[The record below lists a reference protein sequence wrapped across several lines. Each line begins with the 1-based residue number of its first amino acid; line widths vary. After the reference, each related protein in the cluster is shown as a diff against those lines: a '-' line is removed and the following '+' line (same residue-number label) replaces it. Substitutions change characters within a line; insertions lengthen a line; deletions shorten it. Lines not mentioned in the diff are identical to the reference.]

1 MHAFVRLFS
10 RVCHITVPSVYVEG
24 WISEIVRDRGGVGVS
39 LVVGEDGGLVPVF
52 ASASDALKCL
62 EHDDG
67 VPADDLV
74 WC

>member
-1 MHAFVRLFS
+1 M
-10 RVCHITVPSVYVEG
+10 
-24 WISEIVRDRGGVGVS
+24 GVS

-67 VPADDLV
+67 VSADDLV